1 MKEAAGPVTVY
12 RERTSG
18 LTMVEVML
26 AIAVLA
32 IVLTAV
38 AWASMSS
45 IRQNSIA
52 GVRTQA
58 VQVLNYFG
66 RRLAGGDSMDLSAM
80 DWGYGELGAAFEDL
94 ASSSR
99 DFDPDVFSVSITS
112 PATMGIASAQISLYR
127 IEVCWTSADVENCVT
142 GDTGGPPIS
151 DSAGALLPG
160 IN

>member
-1 MKEAAGPVTVY
+1 MNHTASLRGG
-12 RERTSG
+12 RERVQG
-18 LTMVEVML
+18 LTMIEVMI

-32 IVLTAV
+32 IVLAAV

-45 IRQNSIA
+45 IRQNSLA
-52 GVRTQA
+52 GVKTQA

-80 DWGYGELGAAFEDL
+80 VWNYGELGAAFDDL
-94 ASSSR
+94 ESDSR
-99 DFDPDVFSVSITS
+99 DFDPDRFRVTISS

-127 IEVCWTSADVENCVT
+127 IEVCWSAAANETCVS

-151 DSAGALLPG
+151 DSGGALLPG